1 VNEQS
6 SPIIGKVGSGTHMDG
21 NRVYQARGRC
31 SLVTCL
37 SVPLRLHTCGP
48 FLPAPYTTRMRPFR
62 MAPLGTL
69 AALLGFN
76 PITTVAGSAGPQSV
90 PLQSGALGS
99 EAEIA
104 CRAYPRT
111 TKSYKRKLWDG
122 YEISLGPT
130 RDDQGDG
137 DDCTAA
143 IYNREGKVVYR
154 TTGFNVSFDEHLTGQ
169 DFDGD
174 GKPEVVF
181 QTDRGGGMHCCWEYN
196 VISLYPRPHKL
207 FDITQEGA
215 DQFEKDA
222 QGKMVIWVRTAGPGG
237 AFSMAQRPFAERVF
251 RVREGKLVDVT
262 PEFSAR
268 IFSDQNS
275 DFRTWSAELT
285 PENIQ
290 RLGSSANPEEN
301 QDLEEIA
308 SSLLS
313 RAIQHVFCRQ
323 FDAALADLD
332 LWPESTR
339 AEAKAQFAAFIKKDF
354 PEFAAQLAKP
364 PKLSRRSFDF
374 KSRLGKSSPT
384 QV

>member
-1 VNEQS
+1 MAHC
-6 SPIIGKVGSGTHMDG
+6 GGTTLSAEG
-21 NRVYQARGRC
+21 RRVTA
-31 SLVTCL
+31 
-37 SVPLRLHTCGP
+37 
-48 FLPAPYTTRMRPFR
+48 
-62 MAPLGTL
+62 
-69 AALLGFN
+69 
-76 PITTVAGSAGPQSV
+76 
-90 PLQSGALGS
+90 QSGALGS
-99 EAEIA
+99 GAETV
-104 CRAYPRT
+104 CRASPRT
-111 TKSYKRKLWDG
+111 TESYKRKLWDG

-130 RDDQGDG
+130 RDTQGDG

-154 TTGFNVSFDEHLTGQ
+154 TTGLNVSFDEHLTGQ

-181 QTDRGGGMHCCWEYN
+181 QTDKGGGMQCCWEYN

-207 FDITQEGA
+207 FDITQDGA

-222 QGKMVIWVRTAGPGG
+222 QGKMVIWLRTAGPGG
-237 AFSMAQRPFAERVF
+237 AFSMARRPFAERVF
-251 RVREGKLVDVT
+251 RVREGQLVDVT
-262 PEFSAR
+262 PQFSAR

-275 DFRTWSAELT
+275 DFRIWSSELT

-290 RLGSSANPEEN
+290 RLGSGSKPEQN

-313 RAIQHVFCRQ
+313 RAIQYVFCRQ

-339 AEAKAQFAAFIKKDF
+339 AEVKVQFATYIKKDF
-354 PEFAAQLAKP
+354 PEFAARLAKP
-364 PKLSRRSFDF
+364 PKL
-374 KSRLGKSSPT
+374 
-384 QV
+384 